1 MKKFL
6 LGILL
11 IALFFSSCSAPDPS
25 VNGDSAGWHVPV
37 DASVERAIDFM
48 GTNPVVYGHDQLGRF
63 IDGQIVTF
71 YVHEFRERIPVIF
84 NLNP

>member
-11 IALFFSSCSAPDPS
+11 IALVFSSCSAPDSS
-25 VNGDSAGWHVPV
+25 VNGDSAAGHVPV

-63 IDGQIVTF
+63 IDGQIF
-71 YVHEFRERIPVIF
+71 Y
-84 NLNP
+84 LLCS